1 MLSLSLWLNLT
12 SELCLLV
19 VNSLHE
25 PMVDLCSFP
34 SILRWNQPGS
44 CPCVGLSL
52 YSPSPD
58 LIVEIHKSLASQG
71 KDTLSSLVWAHW
83 WCDGRGLVLILLCF
97 LARTGT
103 ETCLLVHSWFP
114 SNILALPVKFQALS
128 RSLIATW
135 ISYILINSKQH
146 NISFLWVC
154 WASWGHPSTEQ
165 SDLFQGKYDPE
176 ANVCLLCSWW
186 IVEIQKTRNTS
197 SLTQSYFLPF
207 FATKQ
212 VKIHLKTLEGWSE

>member
-1 MLSLSLWLNLT
+1 VLSLSLWLNLT

-135 ISYILINSKQH
+135 ISYILIDSKQH
-146 NISFLWVC
+146 NISFFVGLL
-154 WASWGHPSTEQ
+154 GQLGPSIYRTIRLVPRKIWPR
-165 SDLFQGKYDPE
+165 SKRVSAVLMV
-176 ANVCLLCSWW
+176 NS
-186 IVEIQKTRNTS
+186 RN
-197 SLTQSYFLPF
+197 
-207 FATKQ
+207 
-212 VKIHLKTLEGWSE
+212 SED